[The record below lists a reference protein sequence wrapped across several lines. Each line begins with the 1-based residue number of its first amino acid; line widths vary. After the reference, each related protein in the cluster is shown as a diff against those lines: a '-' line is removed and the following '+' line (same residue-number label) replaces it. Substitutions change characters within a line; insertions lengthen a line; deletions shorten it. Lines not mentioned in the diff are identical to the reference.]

1 LPNVVEAERS
11 AIIVPMI
18 VENDVIGAFYV
29 GAAQQHFYD
38 EEALKLVSTVAYQ
51 TAMGIKN
58 AELYERTVALAI
70 TDGVTGLYTHRYF
83 QERLGEACREYE
95 RSLKPF
101 SLVMIDTDHFK
112 AYNDTL
118 GHPEG
123 DKVLRE
129 IAALIKSYT
138 RDSDLVCRY
147 GGDEFAVI
155 LKDTDKENSVKT
167 SERIREA
174 FQYRFHTYPVKI
186 TSSIGVAN
194 FPEDA
199 TNKID
204 LLSAADTTLYKSK
217 KGGRNRVS
225 VATSL
230 KEQGKQMGAQPAS
243 AVTKTKSSILI
254 NKAGPH

>member
-1 LPNVVEAERS
+1 
-11 AIIVPMI
+11 M
-18 VENDVIGAFYV
+18 ENDVIGAFYV